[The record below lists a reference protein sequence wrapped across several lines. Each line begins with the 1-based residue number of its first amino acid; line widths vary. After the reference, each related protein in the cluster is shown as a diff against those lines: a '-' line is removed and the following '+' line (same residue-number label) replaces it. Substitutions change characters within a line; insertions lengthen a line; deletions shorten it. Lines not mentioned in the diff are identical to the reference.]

1 MSVSNK
7 YKQYT
12 DILEKIHELVDD
24 ESTMKN
30 SLEIMID
37 SLYKKNKETKELK
50 KQIKE
55 LQDRLL
61 IDEDR
66 LKSAFNLGYNT
77 AIQDKTEDK
86 LIDESIG

>member
-7 YKQYT
+7 QKQYT
-12 DILEKIHELVDD
+12 DVLEKIHELITD

-37 SLYKKNKETKELK
+37 CLYKKNKENKELK

-55 LQDRLL
+55 LQD
-61 IDEDR
+61 EVQ
-66 LKSAFNLGYNT
+66 SAFIDGYNT
-77 AIQDKTEDK
+77 ALDEKAEDE
-86 LIDESIG
+86 ESIPQ